1 MLTSYFQRKSFR
13 IVMRRVD
20 TLKALLM
27 QPAGCRVP
35 RNMAE
40 FFALHAGEADMEA
53 AWRILRRDGRQAP
66 APEDSREVL
75 RKAVNRAL
83 PRVSTSNAHC
93 CAGRRRRASMPTPPP
108 A

>member
-66 APEDSREVL
+66 APEDRRESWPAGSR
-75 RKAVNRAL
+75 
-83 PRVSTSNAHC
+83 
-93 CAGRRRRASMPTPPP
+93 
-108 A
+108 